1 MWYKYSKTL
10 HFPWSPGLQNDDREM
25 PLPDVLTNFTGA
37 DIILT
42 EKLDGENTS
51 MYRDH
56 IHARSVY
63 SGDHPSRSWVKA
75 LHGRIKGDIPED
87 WRIVGENCFAHHSIY
102 YEGLDTYFYVFG
114 IYDHNNVCLSVD
126 DTLEWC
132 QLLGL
137 TFVPILY
144 RGQFDLELI
153 KNWQIDLDTQEGY
166 VVRKTNAFHYND
178 FQKNVAKYVR
188 KGHVQTDAH
197 WLSKPVVKNGIL
209 GSY

>member
-1 MWYKYSKTL
+1 
-10 HFPWSPGLQNDDREM
+10 
-25 PLPDVLTNFTGA
+25 
-37 DIILT
+37 
-42 EKLDGENTS
+42 
-51 MYRDH
+51 
-56 IHARSVY
+56 
-63 SGDHPSRSWVKA
+63 
-75 LHGRIKGDIPED
+75 
-87 WRIVGENCFAHHSIY
+87 
-102 YEGLDTYFYVFG
+102 
-114 IYDHNNVCLSVD
+114 VCLSVD